1 VKSTINISPKAKAD
15 IVEIWDYTAR
25 AHGPDA
31 ADSYVT
37 EIDRVMVLA
46 SQYSEIGSDYS
57 DIRQGY
63 RKLRSGSHLIFYIPH
78 DEGIEI
84 IRVLHQQSDI
94 PERLAD

>member
-1 VKSTINISPKAKAD
+1 MKLKVNISPKAKAD

-25 AHGPDA
+25 VHGPDA

-37 EIDRVMVLA
+37 EIDRVMILA

-78 DEGIEI
+78 DSGIEI
-84 IRVLHQQSDI
+84 IRVLHQQADI

>member
-15 IVEIWDYTAR
+15 IVEIWDYTASV
-25 AHGPDA
+25 HGPDA

-37 EIDRVMVLA
+37 EINRVMVLA
-46 SQYSEIGSDYS
+46 LQYSKIGSDYS

-78 DEGIEI
+78 DGGIEI